1 MSTTRTRT
9 LISLLILIGAT
20 LLIIGVAFVFSS
32 IEEETVSMN
41 PTVFDVKPGEGWVYT
56 IYNVKKDE
64 VVHIEFSVSG
74 GSGDIDFYIKDPS
87 GGYIYGPLRVY
98 NSLSYEFKAIES
110 GNYEFVFDNT
120 FSLVTTK
127 RVSINAYIKTMPYL
141 GLVYVGAVLIIIGGI
156 MLGAGLIIYDVT
168 KTSRSRTT
176 SEAHR
181 SQPSEAGAHAPS

>member
-9 LISLLILIGAT
+9 LVSLLILIGAT
-20 LLIIGVAFVFSS
+20 LLIIGVGFVFSS
-32 IEEETVSMN
+32 LEEKTVPMN

-64 VVHIEFSVSG
+64 IVHIEFSVSG
-74 GSGDIDFYIKDPS
+74 GSNDIDFYIKDPS

-98 NSLSYEFKAIES
+98 NGLSYEFKATES

-120 FSLVTTK
+120 FSLATTK

-141 GLVYVGAVLIIIGGI
+141 GLVYVGGVLIIISGI
-156 MLGAGLIIYDVT
+156 MIGAGSIIYDVT
-168 KTSRSRTT
+168 KTSRSRAT
-176 SEAHR
+176 SETR
-181 SQPSEAGAHAPS
+181 GSQLSEAGARASS